1 MKLTSAAL
9 RDAGLDAEAEAI
21 DTVRKKV
28 NWSVYATALIKMA
41 IGVADRHGVLDGLH
55 ILLYPKGLTPE
66 HEAELKRCRRGIIW
80 L

>member
-21 DTVRKKV
+21 DTVRKKI
-28 NWSVYATALIKMA
+28 NWSVYATALIRTA
-41 IGVADRHGVLDGLH
+41 IGVADRHGVLDRLH
-55 ILLYPKGLTPE
+55 ILLYPDDLSPE
-66 HEAELKRCRRGIIW
+66 HEAELKRHKRGIIW